1 METMGR
7 WGDGGGWWGRSDS
20 FAGLKVLF
28 WFGWGME
35 YGGNV
40 MKGDGE
46 LGENITFNGLEISG
60 IWVGDCAIDAV
71 GRGMGELT

>member
-1 METMGR
+1 
-7 WGDGGGWWGRSDS
+7 
-20 FAGLKVLF
+20 
-28 WFGWGME
+28 ME

-40 MKGDGE
+40 MKGDSE
-46 LGENITFNGLEISG
+46 LGENITFNGLDFLG